1 MNALRRTF
9 LDEDLLEWEA
19 YVSGG
24 QPHTA
29 EAARIYFVC
38 LTDPF
43 VRPRWVRHGSGD
55 VAAAER
61 ELRDLTE
68 AQLVELLGTATPL
81 S

>member
-9 LDEDLLEWEA
+9 LDEDLMEWEA

-24 QPHTA
+24 QPQTA

-43 VRPRWVRHGSGD
+43 VRPRWVRHESGD

-61 ELRDLTE
+61 QLRE
-68 AQLVELLGTATPL
+68 FSEEQLVALLGTATPL

>member
-1 MNALRRTF
+1 MRRTF

-24 QPHTA
+24 QPNTPL
-29 EAARIYFVC
+29 AARIFFVC

-43 VRPRWVRHGSGD
+43 ERPRWVRHESGD

-61 ELRDLTE
+61 ELDGLSD
-68 AQLVELLGTATPL
+68 QELLAMLAEARPL
-81 S
+81 E